1 MHGKIQNHY
10 HRTIT
15 LSLTDQTI
23 FITGSSRG
31 IGREIALLCAKQGAN
46 VVIAAKS
53 SEPHPK
59 LSGTIHTVAAEVEA
73 LGGKALAIQ
82 LDVRDE
88 CLIQAAMDQ
97 AVETFGG
104 IDVLINN
111 ASAISLS
118 TLQDM
123 AVKQFD
129 LIHSINTRGTLVCSK
144 AAIPYL
150 KNSKNAHI
158 ITLSPPM
165 NMAKHWLKP
174 FIPYTLSK
182 YGMTLLTL
190 GLAEELRGDGIS
202 ASTLWP
208 QTTIATAAVQYA
220 LDASLMKKSRTPMI
234 MAEAA
239 LAIIQTDDLSYSG
252 QTLIDEAVLRS
263 RGVTNFDAYLYD
275 SEAKEL
281 MRDLYLDE

>member
-1 MHGKIQNHY
+1 MN
-10 HRTIT
+10 
-15 LSLTDQTI
+15 LTDQTV

-31 IGREIALLCAKQGAN
+31 IGREIALLCAKHGAN

-53 SEPHPK
+53 SEPHAK
-59 LSGTIHTVAAEVEA
+59 LPGTIHTVAKEVEA

-88 CLIQAAMDQ
+88 SLVQAAMEQ
-97 AVETFGG
+97 TAQVFGG

-111 ASAISLS
+111 ASAISLT
-118 TLQDM
+118 TLQDTD
-123 AVKQFD
+123 VKKFD

-190 GLAEELRGDGIS
+190 GLAEELKSDGIS

-208 QTTIATAAVQYA
+208 QTAIATAAVQYA
-220 LDASLMKKSRTPMI
+220 LDASIMKKSRTPLI

-239 LAIIQTDDLSYSG
+239 LAIIKTNDQSYSG
-252 QTLIDEAVLRS
+252 RTLIDEAILRS
-263 RGVTNFDAYLYD
+263 HGVTDFDVYLYD
-275 SEAKEL
+275 SESKEL
-281 MRDLYLDE
+281 MRDLYLDD

>member
-1 MHGKIQNHY
+1 MS
-10 HRTIT
+10 
-15 LSLTDQTI
+15 LSNQTI

-31 IGREIALLCAKQGAN
+31 IGREMALTCAKQGAN

-53 SEPHPK
+53 SDPHPK
-59 LSGTIHTVAAEVEA
+59 LPGTIHTVAAEVEA
-73 LGGKALAIQ
+73 LGGKALALQ
-82 LDVRDE
+82 LDVRNEDKV
-88 CLIQAAMDQ
+88 QAAMEQ
-97 AVETFGG
+97 TVEAFGG

-111 ASAISLS
+111 ASAIAL
-118 TLQDM
+118 TPLQDTD
-123 AVKQFD
+123 VKKFD

-150 KNSKNAHI
+150 KNSQNAHI

-190 GLAEELRGDGIS
+190 GLAEELRVDGIS

-208 QTTIATAAVQYA
+208 QTAIATAAVQYA
-220 LDASLMKKSRTPMI
+220 LDANLMKKSRTPLI

-252 QTLIDEAVLRS
+252 QTLIDESVLRS
-263 RGVTNFDAYLYD
+263 KGVTDFDVYLFD
-275 SEAKEL
+275 PASKEL
-281 MRDLYLDE
+281 MRDLYLDQ